1 MINFILKVYYLFKEV
16 FGFVLVAL
24 SYHFEPIKKMLK
36 SNLNEINKEISQS
49 LPILEANLDRLL
61 EYIKK
66 EEERNIYI
74 EIDLPMLDSNLSFK
88 LNRFYKKN
96 LISVMNNTDSEIFG
110 HLIINGYE
118 CLDSKELKKLG
129 YWSYHKKNVLS
140 AEFEKEK
147 KN

>member
-1 MINFILKVYYLFKEV
+1 M
-16 FGFVLVAL
+16 AL
-24 SYHFEPIKKMLK
+24 SYQFEPNEKIAK

-96 LISVMNNTDSEIFG
+96 LISVMNHTDSEIFG

-129 YWSYHKKNVLS
+129 YWSYHKKNILS
-140 AEFEKEK
+140 EEFEKEK
-147 KN
+147 N